1 MSTKKDDGVGGGENK
16 EGGKGKG
23 EGDTGG
29 KGLTM
34 KEKGVSHVHY
44 TNISPLNINL
54 PNINV

>member
-29 KGLTM
+29 KGGNNERKRSKSCTL
-34 KEKGVSHVHY
+34 Y
-44 TNISPLNINL
+44 
-54 PNINV
+54 